1 MVCSKGEPRRPVHVA
16 QRILDKLQ
24 IEVPSPKGV
33 IHVGCTVGIAV
44 CPVDATDAHGLLAL
58 ADRLIY
64 VGKKSGR
71 NRVVTVSELEGAEQQ
86 PLSYGTFGR

>member
-1 MVCSKGEPRRPVHVA
+1 MA

-24 IEVPSPKGV
+24 IEVPSPNGI
-33 IHVGCTVGIAV
+33 IHVGCTVGIAM
-44 CPVDATDAHGLLAL
+44 CPADATDAHGLLAL
-58 ADRLIY
+58 ADRLMY

-71 NRVVTVSELEGAEQQ
+71 NRVVTVNELAGEEQQ